1 MSLAKFKF
9 SPSLD
14 INMTI
19 QVRDLMSLFKGL
31 KDYKGA
37 EGGEGGEER
46 EEREVRGVELARVGG
61 KGRDRVVKVGA

>member
-31 KDYKGA
+31 KDYEGA
-37 EGGEGGEER
+37 EGGEER

>member
-19 QVRDLMSLFKGL
+19 QVRGLMSLFKGL
-31 KDYKGA
+31 KDYEGA
-37 EGGEGGEER
+37 EGGEER
-46 EEREVRGVELARVGG
+46 EEREVRGVEMARVGG

>member
-1 MSLAKFKF
+1 MSLVKFKF

-31 KDYKGA
+31 KDYEGA
-37 EGGEGGEER
+37 EGG
-46 EEREVRGVELARVGG
+46 EEREVRGVKLERV
-61 KGRDRVVKVGA
+61 

>member
-37 EGGEGGEER
+37 EGGE
-46 EEREVRGVELARVGG
+46 EREVRGVELARVGG